1 MPYHKFVWKMLSK
14 APCLFLFLLLPFAS
28 LAQSGSEL
36 AKRNGFKD
44 IVLGMPV
51 DSVAGSKFKKDI
63 LEKNEFPAALYEV
76 DGPAYKNIGE
86 VKVKRLELK
95 AYKGLVYQIDVI
107 THKDTRLMKGM
118 ERLYGKPK
126 YILPTDTYNWTAD
139 SLSLTFKDHSKREIK
154 LTYRSYPILKM
165 MRVDKGKK
173 IDDIADDF

>member
-1 MPYHKFVWKMLSK
+1 LI
-14 APCLFLFLLLPFAS
+14 FLISQFTC
-28 LAQSGSEL
+28 LAQDDSEL

-44 IVLGMPV
+44 IILGMPV
-51 DSVAGSKFKKDI
+51 DSVTGIKFKKDI

-76 DGPAYKNIGE
+76 DNPEYKNIGE
-86 VKVKRLELK
+86 VKVKKLILK
-95 AYKGLVYQIDVI
+95 TYKGLVYQIDVI

-126 YILPTDTYNWTAD
+126 YILPTDSYNWTAD

-154 LTYRSYPILKM
+154 LTYRSYPVLKM
-165 MRVDKGKK
+165 MRIDKGKK

>member
-1 MPYHKFVWKMLSK
+1 MFSRT
-14 APCLFLFLLLPFAS
+14 LFTLLFLLSQLS
-28 LAQSGSEL
+28 CLAQDDSEL

-44 IVLGMPV
+44 IILGMPV
-51 DSVAGSKFKKDI
+51 DSVVGSKFKKDI

-76 DGPAYKNIGE
+76 DNPNYKNIGE
-86 VKVKRLELK
+86 VKVKKLELK
-95 AYKGLVYQIDVI
+95 SYKGLVYQIDVI

-126 YILPTDTYNWTAD
+126 YILPTDSYNWIAD

-154 LTYRSYPILKM
+154 LTYRSYPVLM
-165 MRVDKGKK
+165 QMRIDKGKK

>member
-1 MPYHKFVWKMLSK
+1 MLNRI
-14 APCLFLFLLLPFAS
+14 LYTLIFLIFQFTC
-28 LAQSGSEL
+28 LAQDNSEL

-44 IVLGMPV
+44 IILGMPV
-51 DSVAGSKFKKDI
+51 DSVTGIKFKKDI

-76 DGPAYKNIGE
+76 DNPEYKNIGE
-86 VKVKRLELK
+86 VKVKKLILK
-95 AYKGLVYQIDVI
+95 TYKGLVYQIDVI

-126 YILPTDTYNWTAD
+126 YILPTDSYNWTAD

-154 LTYRSYPILKM
+154 LTYRSYPVLKM
-165 MRVDKGKK
+165 MRIDKGKK

>member
-1 MPYHKFVWKMLSK
+1 MFNRILI
-14 APCLFLFLLLPFAS
+14 LFITLLLHHVCV
-28 LAQSGSEL
+28 AQPDSEL

-44 IVLGMPV
+44 IRLGMPV
-51 DSVAGSKFKKDI
+51 DSVHGSKFKKDI

-76 DGPAYKNIGE
+76 DNPEYESIGE
-86 VKVKRLELK
+86 VKVKKLELK
-95 AYKGLVYQIDVI
+95 SYKGLVYQIDVI

-154 LTYRSYPILKM
+154 LTYRSYPVLIM

-173 IDDIADDF
+173 IDDIAEDF

>member
-1 MPYHKFVWKMLSK
+1 MLIRTFYT
-14 APCLFLFLLLPFAS
+14 FLFLLAQLVG
-28 LAQSGSEL
+28 LAQENSEL

-44 IVLGMPV
+44 IILGMPV
-51 DSVAGSKFKKDI
+51 DSVVGSKFKKDI

-76 DGPAYKNIGE
+76 DNPNYKNIGE
-86 VKVKRLELK
+86 VKVKKLELK
-95 AYKGLVYQIDVI
+95 SYKGLVYQIDVI

-126 YILPTDTYNWTAD
+126 YILPTDSYNWTAD
-139 SLSLTFKDHSKREIK
+139 SLSLTFKDHSKKEIK
-154 LTYRSYPILKM
+154 LTYRSYPVLKM

>member
-1 MPYHKFVWKMLSK
+1 MFSRT
-14 APCLFLFLLLPFAS
+14 LFTLLFLLSQLS
-28 LAQSGSEL
+28 CLAQDDSEL

-44 IVLGMPV
+44 IILGMPV
-51 DSVAGSKFKKDI
+51 DSVVGSKFKKDI

-76 DGPAYKNIGE
+76 DNPNYKNIGE
-86 VKVKRLELK
+86 VKVKKLELK
-95 AYKGLVYQIDVI
+95 SYKGLVYQIDVI

-126 YILPTDTYNWTAD
+126 YILPTDSYNWTAD

-154 LTYRSYPILKM
+154 LTYRSYPVLM
-165 MRVDKGKK
+165 QMRIDKGKK

>member
-1 MPYHKFVWKMLSK
+1 MLNRI
-14 APCLFLFLLLPFAS
+14 LYTLIFLISQFTC
-28 LAQSGSEL
+28 LAQDDSEL

-44 IVLGMPV
+44 IILGMPV
-51 DSVAGSKFKKDI
+51 DSVTGIKFKKDI

-76 DGPAYKNIGE
+76 DNPEYKNIGE
-86 VKVKRLELK
+86 VKVKKLILK
-95 AYKGLVYQIDVI
+95 TYKGLVYQIDVI

-126 YILPTDTYNWTAD
+126 YILPTDSYNWTAD

-154 LTYRSYPILKM
+154 LTYRSYPVLKM
-165 MRVDKGKK
+165 MRIDKGKK